1 MKKINPLFKN
11 FGSSWASAKHYPKPI
26 DGLPINEPFSGGAG
40 YSLNYHW
47 FPVNLFEI
55 NVHVAGLWQ
64 WIINDATTQDVLDI
78 PLNVPEGTDI
88 RTLGLSPGQ
97 QLMLKQWGRTNNHGN
112 CWTISSW
119 HHKPGQWTS
128 NTRARVAEQIHAVKH
143 WKFQPI
149 DWTQQGTYLVDP
161 PYKYNYQYG
170 IKDFD
175 YTKLVDNVNQIPQG
189 SLVIACEAV
198 CPKTGAIP
206 DYLPFQP
213 SHSQVTSRR
222 KASNNHHSK
231 ELVYVKYT

>member
-26 DGLPINEPFSGGAG
+26 EGLPILEPFAGGAG

-47 FPVNLFEI
+47 FAVTIFEI
-55 NVHVAGLWQ
+55 NPHVAGLWQ
-64 WIINDATTQDVLDI
+64 WIINDATTQDILDI

-88 RTLGLSPGQ
+88 RTLGLSAGQ
-97 QLMLKQWGRTNNHGN
+97 QLMLKQWQRTNNHGN

-119 HHKPGQWTS
+119 GSKSGQWTNS
-128 NTRARVAEQIHAVKH
+128 TRSRVSEQIHAVKH

-149 DWTQQGTYLVDP
+149 DWAQQGTFLCDP
-161 PYKYNYQYG
+161 PYKFNYQYG

-175 YTKLVDNVNQIPQG
+175 YSKLVDNISQIPQG
-189 SLVIACEAV
+189 SLIIACEAIGKGGEV
-198 CPKTGAIP
+198 P

-231 ELVYVKYT
+231 ELVYVHYT